1 MDMGTVEIKTMKVI
15 FFAYLVMAIVGITNS
30 LYSNSEAVLID
41 GTFNFIS
48 ALSMIVGIKIS
59 KFVSLKPSKI
69 QPIGFAMYETLYT
82 LMKGVMMLGV
92 ILLAAVS
99 NITKIHTFFTTGD
112 AVPVNGSSILL
123 YSLSM
128 VVLCSAVYLYLAA
141 QVKKTDG
148 QSVMLQTEKIA
159 VFQNGVISAA
169 IGIVFLL
176 VALLE
181 NTFVKPILPITD
193 SIVVLIL
200 CALLIGDPIQIV
212 RNSFF
217 ELTIRDTHQ
226 KLRETIFDLTKN
238 IFPDGYTLEHIWIN
252 KLGRTYYFMFLVAPQ
267 KPSLPVAEME
277 QIQDT
282 IEKTVKQEAAFS
294 FVDVIFSKKK
304 AAE

>member
-1 MDMGTVEIKTMKVI
+1 MDMGKIEIKTMKVI
-15 FFAYLVMAIVGITNS
+15 FFAYLLMAIVGITNS

-82 LMKGVMMLGV
+82 LMKGIMMLGV

-112 AVPVNGSSILL
+112 AVPVNGSSILI
-123 YSLSM
+123 YSISM
-128 VVLCSAVYLYLAA
+128 VAICSVVYLYLAA

-148 QSVMLQTEKIA
+148 QSVMLRTEQIA
-159 VFQNGVISAA
+159 VFQNGVISGA

-200 CALLIGDPIQIV
+200 CGLLIGDPIQIV

-226 KLRETIFDLTKN
+226 SLRDTMFNLTKN
-238 IFPDGYTLEHIWIN
+238 IFPEGYKLEHIWIN
-252 KLGRTYYFMFLVAPQ
+252 KLGRTYYFMFLVAPL

-277 QIQDT
+277 LIQET
-282 IEKTVKQEAAFS
+282 IEQTVKKETAFS
-294 FVDVIFSKKK
+294 FVDVIFSNKKVT
-304 AAE
+304 E